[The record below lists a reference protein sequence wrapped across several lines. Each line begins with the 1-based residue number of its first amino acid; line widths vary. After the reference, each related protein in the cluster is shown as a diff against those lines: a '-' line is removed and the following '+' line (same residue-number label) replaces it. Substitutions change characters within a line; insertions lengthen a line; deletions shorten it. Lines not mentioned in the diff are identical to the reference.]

1 MLEIKNIPYY
11 VYARICKVSYG
22 LPQNRP
28 AELQQLASNW
38 RIIDEYSNNDNILTV
53 TNNKV
58 VVIAF
63 RGTELNKGAGRAIL
77 DLYNDYGILTGED
90 QRIFRLQEARPV
102 VQAVLT
108 QYGRNNVVL
117 TGHSLGGYIGITI
130 AEEFKV
136 SAVLF
141 NVGSSPKDKKLF
153 RGVQKRDDIVVV
165 TTNNL
170 TRIPPV
176 IDVLSISSLFTY
188 RYPYYIQKVRPGL
201 SKHTIDNFI

>member
-28 AELQQLASNW
+28 AELQQLASDW

-77 DLYNDYGILTGED
+77 DLYNDYGILTGENE
-90 QRIFRLQEARPV
+90 RVFRLEEARPI
-102 VQAVLT
+102 VQEVIRK
-108 QYGRNNVVL
+108 YGKRKIVL
-117 TGHSLGGYIGITI
+117 TGHSLGGFVGITM

-136 SAVLF
+136 SAILF

-153 RGVQKRDDIVVV
+153 RGVQKRDDIVHI

-170 TRIPPV
+170 KKLPPV
-176 IDVLSISSLFTY
+176 IDVLSVSSLFTY
-188 RYPYYIQKVRPGL
+188 RYPYYIQKVRPGV
-201 SKHTIDNFI
+201 SIHSIDNFI

>member
-1 MLEIKNIPYY
+1 MLEIKGIPYY

-22 LPQNRP
+22 LPQNRS
-28 AELQQLASNW
+28 AELQRLASDW
-38 RIIDEYSNNDNILTV
+38 RIIDRYSNDNILSV
-53 TNNKV
+53 TNGHL

-63 RGTELNKGAGRAIL
+63 RGTELNKGADRAIL
-77 DLYNDYGILTGED
+77 DLYNDYGILTGENE
-90 QRIFRLQEARPV
+90 RVFRLQEARPV

-117 TGHSLGGYIGITI
+117 TGHSLGGYVGVTI

-141 NVGSSPKDKKLF
+141 NIGSSPKDKKLF
-153 RGVQKRDDIVVV
+153 RGVQKRNDIIHI

-170 TRIPPV
+170 KKLPPV
-176 IDVLSISSLFTY
+176 IDVLSFSSLFIY
-188 RYPYYIQKVRPGL
+188 QYPYYIQKVREGL